1 MSLLRVLIVE
11 DNEDDALLLQRALQK
26 GGFQLE
32 ARRVES
38 APLLRQA
45 LQGHEWDLIIS
56 DYALP
61 GFSGLEALQILQHS
75 GLDLPFIVFSGTI
88 GEDVAVETMKAGAHD
103 YIMKDNPARLIPAV
117 RRELQE
123 AANRRER
130 LQEQKALQESESRF
144 RRLAANV
151 PDLIYR
157 INLRPLRH
165 FEYLSPACTRILG
178 YTPEEL
184 YQNPD
189 LFFQRAHPEDLDLL
203 ETKFSDSSMEHKSVL
218 LRWMHKQGHTVWL
231 DLRDT
236 SLTDSQG
243 NCLALEGIA
252 RDITEQKKTE
262 QEKASLH
269 AQLLQ
274 SQKMEAIGQLA
285 GGVAHDFNNML
296 QAILS
301 QIEMALQQ
309 TKSHSQLQDH
319 LLDIRKSAL
328 RSSELTRQLLAFAR
342 KQTISPQ
349 TVDLNTLIP
358 DFLKM
363 LQRLV
368 DQDITLHWEAGSD
381 QALVYMDPAQLDQ
394 ILINLTLNARDAMSS
409 SGKITIKTE
418 IRELAPPQPQ
428 PGSELEPGQYVLLQ
442 IEDNGSGMDQTTLE
456 QIFVPFFTTKSQDKG
471 TGLGL
476 AVVYGIIKQNQGT
489 ILTFS
494 QVGQGT
500 KFDIYLPC
508 STGKDS
514 INKHT
519 TLHDTELKG
528 QETVLLVEDEQSI
541 LELIT
546 DVLQGYGYTV
556 LQASSPQ
563 QALYIA
569 ASHQAD
575 IHLIVTDVMLPQMD
589 GGKLL
594 QNIKEFIPQIKA
606 LYISGYPAEFI
617 SRQGVLQ
624 QGVKF
629 LQKPFSAGS
638 LALKVR
644 QALQE

>member
-1 MSLLRVLIVE
+1 
-11 DNEDDALLLQRALQK
+11 
-26 GGFQLE
+26 
-32 ARRVES
+32 
-38 APLLRQA
+38 
-45 LQGHEWDLIIS
+45 
-56 DYALP
+56 
-61 GFSGLEALQILQHS
+61 
-75 GLDLPFIVFSGTI
+75 
-88 GEDVAVETMKAGAHD
+88 
-103 YIMKDNPARLIPAV
+103 
-117 RRELQE
+117 
-123 AANRRER
+123 
-130 LQEQKALQESESRF
+130 
-144 RRLAANV
+144 
-151 PDLIYR
+151 
-157 INLRPLRH
+157 
-165 FEYLSPACTRILG
+165 
-178 YTPEEL
+178 
-184 YQNPD
+184 
-189 LFFQRAHPEDLDLL
+189 
-203 ETKFSDSSMEHKSVL
+203 
-218 LRWMHKQGHTVWL
+218 
-231 DLRDT
+231 
-236 SLTDSQG
+236 
-243 NCLALEGIA
+243 
-252 RDITEQKKTE
+252 
-262 QEKASLH
+262 
-269 AQLLQ
+269 
-274 SQKMEAIGQLA
+274 
-285 GGVAHDFNNML
+285 
-296 QAILS
+296 
-301 QIEMALQQ
+301 
-309 TKSHSQLQDH
+309 
-319 LLDIRKSAL
+319 
-328 RSSELTRQLLAFAR
+328 
-342 KQTISPQ
+342 
-349 TVDLNTLIP
+349 
-358 DFLKM
+358 
-363 LQRLV
+363 
-368 DQDITLHWEAGSD
+368 
-381 QALVYMDPAQLDQ
+381 
-394 ILINLTLNARDAMSS
+394 
-409 SGKITIKTE
+409 
-418 IRELAPPQPQ
+418 
-428 PGSELEPGQYVLLQ
+428 
-442 IEDNGSGMDQTTLE
+442 
-456 QIFVPFFTTKSQDKG
+456 TKSQDKG

-519 TLHDTELKG
+519 TLHNTELKG